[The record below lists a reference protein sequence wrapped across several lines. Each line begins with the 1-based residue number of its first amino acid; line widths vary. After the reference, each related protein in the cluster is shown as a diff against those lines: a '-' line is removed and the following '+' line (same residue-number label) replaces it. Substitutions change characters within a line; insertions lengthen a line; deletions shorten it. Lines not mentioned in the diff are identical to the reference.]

1 MSRIQWTKLSKSVQH
16 FIFIFKNLLDTVE
29 FESEFQSVRT
39 SGMCQVFGWFIRSK
53 TVGRLGCFQTFQT
66 LQHKAHLELPGL
78 RFLFFWSILISSEIK

>member
-1 MSRIQWTKLSKSVQH
+1 MSRIQWAKLSKSVQH

-29 FESEFQSVRT
+29 FESEFQSFRT

-53 TVGRLGCFQTFQT
+53 TVGRLGIQTFQT
-66 LQHKAHLELPGL
+66 LQHKAHLELPRL